1 MISVETLR
9 AQVRTTVPFLF
20 PAAPPEPLPAPDAGD
35 DDDGD
40 DAGGSPHRPPPPAA
54 AGLPPDVDT
63 QSPAALTALAA
74 DPHGYVAIVRSA
86 APVTGEAYFAL
97 CCASHHATVASYVP
111 TDVDSKIRGALWRTA
126 LAPALRSARIAFVLQ
141 ARHWATAG
149 ISMRVVGTGPD
160 AVSGH
165 HGEWLSVLLA
175 ALGHCVVA
183 QDAPHA
189 EVLSAAVEE
198 EVWREAR
205 IFAGLRQAAGAETVC
220 QGLAAILTHNAGDL
234 DQAISYWPT
243 HAALQPYRL
252 RFARLAHDNATAFDG
267 VFQHAARIYKAT
279 LAPEGHRNYPLR
291 AVKALRAHPDLLLP
305 ISPFLDRW
313 GGVIATHPSLTETDR
328 LEVVSALLEGCD
340 KIPGQRGYYRALSG
354 LRERWPGT
362 AAKLLRRLSPGQRRG
377 FEQLE
382 MQRQLAVPQA
392 AFEDQMRKRYLAA
405 RDA

>member
-9 AQVRTTVPFLF
+9 AQVRNTVPFLF
-20 PAAPPEPLPAPDAGD
+20 PAAPPEPAEDA
-35 DDDGD
+35 DGD
-40 DAGGSPHRPPPPAA
+40 ADDRPSVPPPAPA
-54 AGLPPDVDT
+54 PVEIAPAVDT

-74 DPHGYVAIVRSA
+74 DPCGFVAIVRA
-86 APVTGEAYFAL
+86 DALVTGEAYFAL

-111 TDVDSKIRGALWRTA
+111 TDVDSKIRGALWRNA
-126 LAPALRSARIAFVLQ
+126 LAPTLRASRIAFVML
-141 ARHWATAG
+141 ARHWSTAG
-149 ISMRVVGTGPD
+149 ISSRVVGAGAD

-165 HGEWLSVLLA
+165 NGEWLSVLLA

-183 QDAPHA
+183 QDQPHA
-189 EVLSAAVEE
+189 ELLSSAVEE
-198 EVWREAR
+198 EIWREAR
-205 IFAGLRQAAGAETVC
+205 LFAGLRLSAGAETVC

-234 DQAISYWPT
+234 DQAISYWPN

-267 VFQHAARIYKAT
+267 IFQHAARIYKAT

-291 AVKALRAHPDLLLP
+291 AVKALRANPELLLP

-313 GGVIATHPSLTETDR
+313 GGVIASHPALTETDR

-354 LRERWPGT
+354 LRERWPGS

-392 AFEDQMRKRYLAA
+392 AFEEQMRKRYLAA

>member
-9 AQVRTTVPFLF
+9 AQVRNTVPFLF
-20 PAAPPEPLPAPDAGD
+20 PAAPPAPIR
-35 DDDGD
+35 DGD
-40 DAGGSPHRPPPPAA
+40 EDKHEDVDPDSEDASSVPATAPAA
-54 AGLPPDVDT
+54 APAEDT
-63 QSPAALTALAA
+63 QSPAALTALAS
-74 DPHGYVAIVRSA
+74 DPRGFVAIVRSEA
-86 APVTGEAYFAL
+86 LVTGEAYFAL

-111 TDVDSKIRGALWRTA
+111 TDVDSKIRGALWRSA
-126 LAPALRSARIAFVLQ
+126 LAPALRASRIAFVLQ
-141 ARHWATAG
+141 ARHWSTAG
-149 ISMRVVGTGPD
+149 ISARVVGSGAE

-165 HGEWLSVLLA
+165 NGEWLSVLLA

-183 QDAPHA
+183 QDAAHV
-189 EVLSAAVEE
+189 EVLSAAVEQE
-198 EVWREAR
+198 IWREAR
-205 IFAGLRQAAGAETVC
+205 LFAALRLSAGAETVC

-234 DQAISYWPT
+234 DQAISYWPN

-252 RFARLAHDNATAFDG
+252 RFARLAHDNASAFEG

-291 AVKALRAHPDLLLP
+291 AVKALRAHPELLLP
-305 ISPFLDRW
+305 LSPFLDRW

-328 LEVVSALLEGCD
+328 LEVVSALLDGCE

-392 AFEDQMRKRYLAA
+392 AFEEQMRKRYLAA
-405 RDA
+405 RDG